1 MSIAETR
8 RDQIFPR
15 VSQAQLAVVA
25 RYGKRRTFRTGE
37 TLFAE
42 GDRHS
47 GSFFVLSGG
56 VEIFRRDALGGKH
69 RITIHGPGEFTG
81 EVSSLAGRANVATG
95 RAVEDSDVLWVDE
108 AALRNLVVAHA
119 DLSEL
124 IMRAFIL
131 RRVALIQDGTGSIA
145 LVGSRHSA
153 DTLRLSEFL
162 TRNGQPFAYLDI
174 EADKDTGA
182 FLERF
187 GVGVGEVPVVICRGS
202 IVLKNPTNRQLADCI
217 GLGPESDGG
226 PRLRRCRGRRRAGRP
241 RRGRVRGIGRPER
254 RRGRR
259 ESARRA
265 GRQQLEDRELS
276 RLSDRE
282 FPARRSPAA
291 LSCRRRNSAP
301 SWRCRAKWS
310 GSNAVPTV
318 FPW

>member
-1 MSIAETR
+1 MPR
-8 RDQIFPR
+8 RGGTKIFPR

-25 RYGKRRTFRTGE
+25 RYGKRRTFSTGE

-95 RAVEDSDVLWVDE
+95 RTVEDSEVLWVDE

-187 GVGVGEVPVVICRGS
+187 GVGVDEVPVVICRGS
-202 IVLKNPTNRQLADCI
+202 VVLKNPTNRQLADCI
-217 GLGPESDGG
+217 GLGPE
-226 PRLRRCRGRRRAGRP
+226 LTE
-241 RRGRVRGIGRPER
+241 GRVYDVVVVGAGPGGLAAAVYAASEGLNVIVVDAKRQAARP
-254 RRGRR
+254 
-259 ESARRA
+259 AA
-265 GRQQLEDRELS
+265 
-276 RLSDRE
+276 
-282 FPARRSPAA
+282 ARRSRTISAFRLGFGQA
-291 LSCRRRNSAP
+291 LAGRALCRRRNSAP

-310 GSNAVPTV
+310 EFDAAPTV